1 MMPPAP
7 GGKRYYVRARTSLS
21 RSAATR
27 SVSSSQAVSITDTT
41 SAGGRYLQLTA
52 LLRQENQH
60 VPFILLRAYCRQITP
75 ISFSRLKSWLSVPES
90 GRTRAPIR
98 ETVRPPFSHST
109 STDRSAPAVSAGA
122 KKVSSWQGAP
132 GKAQST
138 ETGQW
143 FQVPLRQK
151 PHFIAS
157 SGRCR
162 FFQAGGRTAA
172 VLRPV
177 KGAQY

>member
-7 GGKRYYVRARTSLS
+7 GGRRYYVRARTSLS

-27 SVSSSQAVSITDTT
+27 SVSSSQAVSITDTI

-52 LLRQENQH
+52 
-60 VPFILLRAYCRQITP
+60 LLRAYCRQITP

-122 KKVSSWQGAP
+122 EKVSSWQGAP

-177 KGAQY
+177 QGAQY